1 MDSAHM
7 PLAGLRII
15 ASSLLG
21 AAAIT
26 TSLADLGATVIQV
39 ESPEGDY
46 IREMTW
52 PVIEGVSL
60 MHYHLNRGKKSITLD
75 LKTAAGRELYLELVR
90 DADVVIEAMRPGV
103 LEKLGLGY
111 QSLRGANPAIVF
123 CTVSGYGM
131 TGPYKDMPSHGI
143 AYDTWSGA
151 VTPAYDEEGFC

>member
-15 ASSLLG
+15 ESSLLG

-26 TSLADLGATVIQV
+26 TSLADLGATVIKV

-103 LEKLGLGY
+103 LAKLGLGY
-111 QSLRGANPAIVF
+111 QNLPAANTAIVF
-123 CTVSGYGM
+123 CTGY
-131 TGPYKDMPSHGI
+131 
-143 AYDTWSGA
+143 
-151 VTPAYDEEGFC
+151 